1 MSAELV
7 DPFATHEPDLTAEEW
22 QDIRE
27 EIWSRP
33 WDDPARFP
41 DLLVEAVKV
50 LGEVGLGGDP
60 FSRRAATHC
69 LREMVYRAKNG
80 AWRREVESE
89 PAWSLDS
96 ERRLPR

>member
-60 FSRRAATHC
+60 FSRRTATHC
-69 LREMVYRAKNG
+69 LRAMAYRAKTGVPFN
-80 AWRREVESE
+80 EPQE